1 MIFKSNII
9 RVKAM
14 CLLSDGER
22 VLVGKGQ
29 DFVKKNYFYR
39 VLGGSTEFGETS
51 EEGVRREIREELGC
65 DIENLEL
72 LDVIE
77 NIFEFE
83 GQKGHEITFMFKGR
97 VSDKSIEKKDA
108 IHIQESDYEY
118 TAYWISINDVLEGK
132 VILYPTADY
141 KKYLK

>member
-1 MIFKSNII
+1 M
-9 RVKAM
+9 
-14 CLLSDGER
+14 
-22 VLVGKGQ
+22 
-29 DFVKKNYFYR
+29 
-39 VLGGSTEFGETS
+39 
-51 EEGVRREIREELGC
+51 RREIREELGC

-118 TAYWISINDVLEGK
+118 TAYWISIKDVLEGK